1 MHVDV
6 PTLDE
11 LIRIQRD
18 SICLDA
24 RLTYAASGSPL
35 FAALVVGA
43 HPLLGGHAD
52 NNVVNA
58 LRSGL
63 AANSA
68 IAMSFNYRGVGG
80 SEPTDMDWPRM
91 ISEFWKSAS
100 VPEERL
106 WIEDGHIA
114 VRRLRELTE
123 APIVLVG
130 YSFGCRV
137 VSDLA
142 NSETTLATICV
153 SPNPTQNDLS
163 GLETRTGPLLVISS
177 DNDFSCPLETIATW
191 FSQLSG
197 PKHNL
202 LIPNAEHFFR
212 CREGE
217 VVDGCLEFLREVTKE
232 RASE

>member
-1 MHVDV
+1 MHVDA
-6 PTLDE
+6 PILDE
-11 LIRIQRD
+11 LIRIQCD
-18 SICLDA
+18 SLCLDA
-24 RLTYAASGSPL
+24 QLTYAASGSPR

-63 AANSA
+63 AAHNA

-80 SEPTDMDWPRM
+80 SDPTDLDWPRM

-100 VPEERL
+100 VPEEGL
-106 WIEDGHIA
+106 WIEDGHFA
-114 VRRLRELTE
+114 LRRLRKLTQ

-130 YSFGCRV
+130 YSFGCLV

-142 NSETTLATICV
+142 TSEATLATICV
-153 SPNPTQNDLS
+153 SPNPSQHDLS
-163 GLETRTGPLLVISS
+163 GLETRTGPLLVISC
-177 DNDFSCPLETIATW
+177 DNDFSCPSETIANW
-191 FSQLSG
+191 FAQISG
-197 PKHNL
+197 PKHHL
-202 LIPNAEHFFR
+202 LIPDAEHFFR

-217 VVDGCLEFLREVTKE
+217 VVNGCLAFLHDLIGEG
-232 RASE
+232 ASK